1 MESPKPSEKRRSRGF
16 KPIVYALSI
25 AVGLMI
31 TVYGVSTGLRGF
43 DLRLLLLAALDI
55 AVAPMAFF
63 YTMTYRRI
71 RLIDDMLPVL
81 LDDLADLQDAGL
93 NFIQAFEVCSSRNY
107 GPLTKPLKKAVV
119 LLSWGVEFE
128 SAMKKFAEEAG
139 TENVRI
145 VSAILS
151 AAIRVGGDIKPVF
164 RSLASFIR
172 EVESLNRERS
182 SRVRPYIMIIYTTVF
197 ILLFTMWLIYTQ
209 FIASTGLPI
218 PLGATAKTIMSV
230 ETYRT
235 IAIDLAAFESVF
247 SGLIAGKLEGTVKLG
262 FKHIL
267 ILLTV
272 AIVFMALLF

>member
-1 MESPKPSEKRRSRGF
+1 MRHPKPIIYG
-16 KPIVYALSI
+16 LSV
-25 AVGLMI
+25 AVGLAI
-31 TVYGVSTGLRGF
+31 AVYGVSVGLRGF
-43 DLRLLLLAALDI
+43 DLRLLLLAALDV
-55 AVAPMAFF
+55 AVAPIAVF
-63 YTMTYRRI
+63 YTMIYRRN

-93 NFIQAFEVCSSRNY
+93 NFIQAFEVCSSRRY

-128 SAMKKFAEEAG
+128 KAMKKFAEEAG
-139 TENVRI
+139 TENVRM

-151 AAIRVGGDIKPVF
+151 AAVRVGGEVKPVF

-172 EVESLNRERS
+172 EVESLNKERG

-209 FIASTGLPI
+209 FIVSVGLTI
-218 PLGATAKTIMSV
+218 PLGATVKNPIGA

-262 FKHIL
+262 FKHVL

-272 AIVFMALLF
+272 SIVFMALLF